1 MRVVTGERLGEMS
14 CLLAPPDSSPSL
26 GVLMMKCSAVL
37 LLYNNTPSWT
47 LLLEA
52 AAPTRGTYRDT
63 THHTTPHYTTLYHTT
78 GPEHN
83 VIHSAPSLRER
94 VGSVC

>member
-1 MRVVTGERLGEMS
+1 MVTGERLAEMS